1 MVRDDITLDPPV
13 AYRGKVV
20 ARCPHSRDQFLA
32 KQIALARETLEGHVT
47 ITKIFVPDNI
57 EIVLS
62 SRHRQI
68 CAPPVL
74 HTLVFDV
81 AARLE
86 AADLIRAA
94 AERRLKGRPPEG
106 ASGIIGAGKER
117 EPGKKG
123 RQDPR
128 LLCLQRGDPRRSGPR
143 P

>member
-1 MVRDDITLDPPV
+1 MVRDDVTLNTAV

-20 ARCPHSRDQFLA
+20 ACRPHPRDQFLA
-32 KQIALARETLEGHVT
+32 KQIALAREALEGHVA
-47 ITKIFVPDNI
+47 IAKIFVADNI

-74 HTLVFDV
+74 HTLIFDV

-94 AERRLKGRPPEG
+94 AERRLKGCLLEG
-106 ASGIIGAGKER
+106 VSGIIGAGKDR
-117 EPGKKG
+117 QPGKKE
-123 RQDPR
+123 RQVEGM
-128 LLCLQRGDPRRSGPR
+128 LGC
-143 P
+143 